1 MEDHTNNE
9 EHMAQAE
16 VESSSVSQHKKITSV
31 SDIPQYRDY
40 KEQFY
45 SRALLDAVSA
55 MLGTQIGRSTWQPNL
70 GSFVCQQKIDHVS
83 DLSDKFEFRRTA
95 VLAAVPV
102 LCGWDQA
109 VTFPPE
115 FDKEFVLTYNGTIGI
130 EFEIPDEYT
139 VSSEETAALA
149 ITDLAVVF
157 AEQLSDLIVEFFRTV
172 SGSEFTP
179 GIYLKP
185 DPKLSQYKDQ
195 TESGVIKN
203 TVVFSWD
210 FQCLVPS
217 VPEVLDT
224 FMAMSMDSVLRT
236 LSHFDLAQFEKPE
249 DTAQADRYAKLCE
262 LKARYDQFGR
272 SMVAGIAGIYGSAA
286 HAFAKPE
293 PETQTGEPD
302 GSNRITY

>member
-1 MEDHTNNE
+1 MEDHMNNE
-9 EHMAQAE
+9 EHMAHAE

-45 SRALLDAVSA
+45 NRALLDAVSA

-83 DLSDKFEFRRTA
+83 DMSDKFEFRRTA

-115 FDKEFVLTYNGTIGI
+115 FDKEFVLTYNGTVGI
-130 EFEIPDEYT
+130 EFEVVPDEYV
-139 VSSEETAALA
+139 VSSEETAAMA

-157 AEQLSDLIVEFFRTV
+157 AEQLTDLIVEFFRTV

-179 GIYLKP
+179 GIYMKP
-185 DPKLSQYKDQ
+185 DPKLNQYKDQ
-195 TESGVIKN
+195 AKSGVVKN

-217 VPEVLDT
+217 QPEVLDT
-224 FMAMSMDSVLRT
+224 FMAMSMESVLRT
-236 LSHFDLAQFEKPE
+236 LTHFDRTQFELPE
-249 DTAQADRYAKLCE
+249 DTAQADRYTKLCE
-262 LKARYDQFGR
+262 LKDRYDQFGR
-272 SMVAGIAGIYGSAA
+272 SMVAGIASIYGSAA
-286 HAFAKPE
+286 NAFAE
-293 PETQTGEPD
+293 PETQTGESD
-302 GSNRITY
+302 GSNRTTH